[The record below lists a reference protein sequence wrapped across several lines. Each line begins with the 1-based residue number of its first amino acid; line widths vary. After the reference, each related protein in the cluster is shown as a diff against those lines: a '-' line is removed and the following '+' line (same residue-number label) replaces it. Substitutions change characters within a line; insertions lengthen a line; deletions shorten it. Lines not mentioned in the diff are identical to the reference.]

1 MMKAVLSG
9 NLMSKGAAEE
19 PIAEKGHGDQG
30 TKVGETVRHG
40 TNVKGED
47 LAFDVCYVKKA

>member
-1 MMKAVLSG
+1 MKAVLSG